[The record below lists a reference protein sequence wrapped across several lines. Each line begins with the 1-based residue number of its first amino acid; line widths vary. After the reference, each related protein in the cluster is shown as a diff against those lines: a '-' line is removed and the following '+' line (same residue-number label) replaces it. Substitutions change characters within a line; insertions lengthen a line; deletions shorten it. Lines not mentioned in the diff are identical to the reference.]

1 MKKFVILLFCMIA
14 YHCNIL
20 ADEKIEIELG
30 VEIIDDTPTHPA
42 PGKAPIR
49 KPSIYQE
56 CHTLAFSTAH
66 PEYIINIVQD
76 GEVVYSSVIP
86 AGVTEYELPAYVNG
100 ECVIQLITGRF
111 CFWGYI
117 LL

>member
-49 KPSIYQE
+49 D
-56 CHTLAFSTAH
+56 H
-66 PEYIINIVQD
+66 
-76 GEVVYSSVIP
+76 G
-86 AGVTEYELPAYVNG
+86 
-100 ECVIQLITGRF
+100 GRF
-111 CFWGYI
+111 F
-117 LL
+117 

>member
-49 KPSIYQE
+49 DHGDDTP
-56 CHTLAFSTAH
+56 TH
-66 PEYIINIVQD
+66 PAPGKAPIRD
-76 GEVVYSSVIP
+76 HGD
-86 AGVTEYELPAYVNG
+86 
-100 ECVIQLITGRF
+100 F
-111 CFWGYI
+111 
-117 LL
+117 